1 MLSAIGNR
9 EIFFTLSIIDD
20 GTIKNF
26 SKDNIKN
33 Q

>member
-1 MLSAIGNR
+1 MLSAIGDR
-9 EIFFTLSIIDD
+9 DIFFIFSIID